1 MESKTRAGSAWLMFG
16 KSVRGSPMGDR
27 AGHVPTNYVPPLANS
42 INAQLFTVP
51 LPLFTFLGYAG
62 SASFRPFRLFQR
74 GKFKK
79 EKKRFTLIFLF
90 HLFSS
95 AAKPKFAYV
104 FNSCQGKTFPKVS
117 ALQRGQVIN
126 FNQFD
131 FQRLG
136 KLLGFLPPRVRRAR
150 KAFRACCKP
159 FCNIF
164 PPKRK
169 NQTA

>member
-1 MESKTRAGSAWLMFG
+1 
-16 KSVRGSPMGDR
+16 MGDR

-51 LPLFTFLGYAG
+51 LPLFTFLGYAS
-62 SASFRPFRLFQR
+62 SAFFRPFRLFQR
-74 GKFKK
+74 EKFKK

-136 KLLGFLPPRVRRAR
+136 KLLGSYLRGFGGLEKHSVHAASPFVIFSHR
-150 KAFRACCKP
+150 KEKTKP
-159 FCNIF
+159 H
-164 PPKRK
+164 KSL
-169 NQTA
+169 